1 MTTKME
7 HKNIL
12 ELLSSNE
19 DTGSFEAVIATTGV
33 VDSDGDVIAEGAMAG
48 NTVPILPA
56 HDSSSVP
63 LGKARVEERDDQVVA
78 IGKFNL
84 DIQVARD
91 WFSAIKAD
99 LQDPPPKFEYS
110 WGFIPTKFR
119 FEERDDMQV
128 RVIEELD
135 LLEVSPV
142 LRGASVGTRTLSA
155 KQRRDVEDEKNSE
168 DAAESEQTNEDEQK
182 GDDNEQPK
190 VKLVDQVRMAREMA
204 EAAVSRAGEVAQL
217 RAEKRKHLGDEA
229 VKELLQ
235 LGSEVEVLVQVCKS
249 VDEILSSPDAVKID
263 EKARALAE
271 YMSVRARWGR

>member
-12 ELLSSNE
+12 AELLASNE
-19 DTGSFEAVIATTGV
+19 DTGGFEAVIATTGV
-33 VDSDGDVIAEGAMAG
+33 VDSDGDVIAGGAMEG

-63 LGKARVEERDDQVVA
+63 LGKARVEEREDQVVA
-78 IGKFNL
+78 VGKFNM
-84 DIQVARD
+84 DIQAARE

-99 LQDPPPKFEYS
+99 LEDPPAKFEYS

-142 LRGASVGTRTLSA
+142 LRGASVGTGTLSA
-155 KQRRDVEDEKNSE
+155 KERRENEAEEAEEAEAEDGAETEEEKEE
-168 DAAESEQTNEDEQK
+168 DADE
-182 GDDNEQPK
+182 PK
-190 VKLVDQVRMAREMA
+190 LKLVDQVRLAREMA
-204 EAAVSRAGEVAQL
+204 EAAVSRVGELAES
-217 RAEKRKHLGDEA
+217 RAKQGKHLGDEA

-235 LGSEVEVLVQVCKS
+235 LGSEVDGLAQVCKN
-249 VDEILSSPDAVKID
+249 VDEIMASPDATKID
-263 EKARALAE
+263 EKARALAD
-271 YMSVRARWGR
+271 YMTVRARWGR

>member
-1 MTTKME
+1 MSTKME

-12 ELLSSNE
+12 AELLASNE

-56 HDSSSVP
+56 HDGSSVP
-63 LGKARVEERDDQVVA
+63 LGKARVEEREDQVVA
-78 IGKFNL
+78 VGKFNM
-84 DIQVARD
+84 DIQAARE

-99 LQDPPPKFEYS
+99 LEDPPAKFEYS

-155 KQRRDVEDEKNSE
+155 KERREKDDAKADAEPEADAKDAEDE
-168 DAAESEQTNEDEQK
+168 
-182 GDDNEQPK
+182 PK
-190 VKLVDQVRMAREMA
+190 LKLVDQVRMAREMA
-204 EAAVSRAGEVAQL
+204 EAAVSRVGELAES
-217 RAEKRKHLGDEA
+217 RAKQGKHLGDEA

-235 LGSEVEVLVQVCKS
+235 LGSEVEGLSQVCKK
-249 VDEILSSPDAVKID
+249 VEEIMESPDAAKID
-263 EKARALAE
+263 EKARALAN
-271 YMSVRARWGR
+271 YMAVRARWDR

>member
-12 ELLSSNE
+12 AELLASNE
-19 DTGSFEAVIATTGV
+19 DTGGFEAVIATTGV
-33 VDSDGDVIAEGAMAG
+33 VDSDGDVIAGGAMEG

-63 LGKARVEERDDQVVA
+63 LGKARVEEREDQVVA
-78 IGKFNL
+78 VGKFNM
-84 DIQVARD
+84 DIQAARE

-99 LQDPPPKFEYS
+99 LADPPAKFEYS

-142 LRGASVGTRTLSA
+142 LRGASVGTGTLSA
-155 KQRRDVEDEKNSE
+155 KERREKE
-168 DAAESEQTNEDEQK
+168 DADAKVDAEPDPETDAKDDDDE
-182 GDDNEQPK
+182 PK
-190 VKLVDQVRMAREMA
+190 LKLVDQVRMAREMA
-204 EAAVSRAGEVAQL
+204 EAAVARVGELAESRAKQG
-217 RAEKRKHLGDEA
+217 KHLGDEA

-235 LGSEVEVLVQVCKS
+235 LGSEVDGLAQVCKK
-249 VDEILSSPDAVKID
+249 VDEIMESPDATKID
-263 EKARALAE
+263 EKARRLAN
-271 YMSVRARWGR
+271 YMAVRARWGR

>member
-12 ELLSSNE
+12 AELLASE
-19 DTGSFEAVIATTGV
+19 DDTGSFEAVIATTGV
-33 VDSDGDVIAEGAMAG
+33 VDSDSDVIAPGAMEG

-56 HDSSSVP
+56 HDSGSVP
-63 LGKARVEERDDQVVA
+63 LGKAKIEERDDQVVA

-84 DIQVARD
+84 DIQAARE

-99 LQDPPPKFEYS
+99 LQDPPAKFEYS

-119 FEERDDMQV
+119 FEEQDDMQV

-155 KQRRDVEDEKNSE
+155 KERREKDDAKADADPEKDAKGADDE
-168 DAAESEQTNEDEQK
+168 
-182 GDDNEQPK
+182 PR
-190 VKLVDQVRMAREMA
+190 VKLADEVKAALDTAASAVQRVSEVSEARA
-204 EAAVSRAGEVAQL
+204 
-217 RAEKRKHLGDEA
+217 KRGKHLDSE
-229 VKELLQ
+229 VLKELVL
-235 LGSEVEVLVQVCKS
+235 LGSEIASLVE
-249 VDEILSSPDAVKID
+249 LSHNITDMKPAEESEDLNK
-263 EKARALAE
+263 KARALAA
-271 YMSVRARWGR
+271 YMAHRARWGR